1 MIPLFDRGADTAH
14 VILATLGGKYLD
26 CHLQKYYE
34 LLKSATTSV
43 RDWGHPLGR

>member
-1 MIPLFDRGADTAH
+1 MIPLFHRGADTAH

-26 CHLQKYYE
+26 YHLKNHHK
-34 LLKSATTSV
+34 LLKSTTTSV